1 MKSVL
6 ISIKPKYCELIASG
20 QKTMEVRKTRPKIET
35 PFKCYIYCTKDFYRK
50 GDGYFQGKYCGK
62 VIGEF
67 VCDKI
72 DKIVH
77 AGTSND
83 NLQLCI
89 VENGWTYIPLSKEY
103 LLFQIQLSITV

>member
-6 ISIKPKYCELIASG
+6 ISIQPKWCELIANG
-20 QKTMEVRKTRPKIET
+20 KKTIEIRKTMPKIET
-35 PFKCYIYCTKDFYRK
+35 PFKCYIYCTKKFYKK

-72 DKIVH
+72 QNLFSNSQFWIDEDIVKEVNENDK
-77 AGTSND
+77 
-83 NLQLCI
+83 
-89 VENGWTYIPLSKEY
+89 
-103 LLFQIQLSITV
+103 